1 MKLNTKGKLAH
12 IKKILLDFIPAFLG
26 VLAALLL
33 NNWQQNARDAAIIH
47 SSIKSIYNDCQ
58 KNLSIIKS
66 QLKHIESHIDTIN
79 FYQTNNN
86 LSIMDLLKKNEGL
99 HIETIRNT
107 GWKILEKS
115 SLATNINYETLSV
128 LYEIDHSID
137 FLNFF
142 VKTFSDKIY
151 GTIENRL
158 PENKASC
165 KMQLNDIYNSYSN
178 LELNLIKLDSLVL
191 KEYGKIIEK

>member
-33 NNWQQNARDAAIIH
+33 NNWQQNARDAAFIH

>member
-1 MKLNTKGKLAH
+1 
-12 IKKILLDFIPAFLG
+12 
-26 VLAALLL
+26 
-33 NNWQQNARDAAIIH
+33 
-47 SSIKSIYNDCQ
+47 
-58 KNLSIIKS
+58 
-66 QLKHIESHIDTIN
+66 
-79 FYQTNNN
+79 
-86 LSIMDLLKKNEGL
+86 MDLLKKNEGL